1 MKDKGIWVVEFRL
14 AFEVRNAR
22 DALDAAWKGKESLK
36 RNMDIDLGVEH
47 ARVFEYETDEKIC
60 GPVNEWF
67 ANPSG
72 TNFRKIDANYESHL
86 EIINDRKDNQD
97 GSDKDTEFGK
107 GQSDS
112 EHG

>member
-72 TNFRKIDANYESHL
+72 TNFRKIDGNYDEHL
-86 EIINDRKDNQD
+86 EIINAREDNQEKSSGD
-97 GSDKDTEFGK
+97 REHRE

-112 EHG
+112 